1 MGWDLA
7 IAQYQPRPCG
17 QQEGCAPHLCFGNI
31 FGQNIFLKYFWWRYF
46 FFNIFGE
53 NIFGPPLLV
62 AHPFVALIKTPTPS
76 HPFISD
82 FLSKVWQTKRRRTC
96 LFYMHFKPFWAKYF
110 SLLGLNSKYVQIW
123 YGNYFNV
130 GNIFGNL
137 LPKIFFW
144 GERDFTFPPTPY
156 IQLPPPLTS

>member
-17 QQEGCAPHLCFGNI
+17 QQEGCAPHLLFGNI

-46 FFNIFGE
+46 FKNIFGE

-76 HPFISD
+76 DPFISD

-96 LFYMHFKPFWAKYF
+96 LFYMHFKPFWTKYF

-144 GERDFTFPPTPY
+144 RERDFTFPP
-156 IQLPPPLTS
+156 PLTS